1 MPTALSDSAA
11 SRMIPAMEH
20 AVLTLKNN
28 EDRRL
33 RAGHLWVFSN
43 EVDTK
48 KTPLTGFTPGQ
59 EAVVTASRGRPL
71 GVATVNPGSL
81 ICARLFTTDPD
92 SRLDADFFRHRL
104 ADALAL
110 RQRLYPTPHY
120 RLVFSEGDFL
130 PGLVIDRY
138 GDIVVMQCTTA
149 GTDRLQGTIVEAV
162 LDVIG
167 PTTIIARNDSPA
179 RDLEGLPRQVAI
191 LHGPAP
197 EALEVV
203 EDGTVFQVP
212 ALDGQKTGWF
222 YDMRDNR
229 TRLCRYAKGMRVL
242 DLFAYAGAF
251 SVRAAR
257 AGAASVTCLDSSEAA
272 CRMAAD
278 NAARNGVDGIVET
291 VRSDAAAFLEDCA
304 ATGRTFDVVS
314 LDPPALVKRKKDLEA
329 GLRLYERL
337 NRLAMAVLA
346 DDGML
351 MTCSCSQ
358 HVDAYDLRRVF
369 LRAATASG
377 RRAQILAQGRQGP
390 DHPVHPAM
398 VETEY
403 LKAFIVRLRRD

>member
-1 MPTALSDSAA
+1 
-11 SRMIPAMEH
+11 MEH
-20 AVLTLKNN
+20 ALLTLKNN

-48 KTPLTGFTPGQ
+48 KTPLTAFVPGQ
-59 EAVVTASRGRPL
+59 EVVVTASRGRPL

-81 ICARLFTTDPD
+81 ICARMFDTDPNT
-92 SRLDADFFRHRL
+92 RLDAAFFRRRL
-104 ADALAL
+104 TDALAL

-130 PGLVIDRY
+130 PGLILDRY
-138 GDIVVMQCTTA
+138 GDVVVMQCNTA
-149 GTDRLQGTIVEAV
+149 GTDRLREIILEVI

-167 PTTIIARNDSPA
+167 PTTVIARNDSPA
-179 RDLEGLPRQVAI
+179 RDLEGLPRLVEVI
-191 LHGPAP
+191 HGPTP
-197 EALEVV
+197 EDLEVV
-203 EDGTVFQVP
+203 EEGAVFRVP

-229 TRLCRYAKGMRVL
+229 SRLCRYVKGMRVL

-251 SVRAAR
+251 SVRAAQS
-257 AGAASVTCLDSSEAA
+257 GAAAVSCLDSSEPA
-272 CRMAAD
+272 CRMAAA
-278 NAARNGVDGIVET
+278 NAARNGMEGLVET

-346 DDGML
+346 DDGLL

-369 LRAATASG
+369 LRAAAANG
-377 RRAQILAQGRQGP
+377 RRAQILEQGRQGP
-390 DHPVHPAM
+390 DHPAHPAM
-398 VETEY
+398 TETEY